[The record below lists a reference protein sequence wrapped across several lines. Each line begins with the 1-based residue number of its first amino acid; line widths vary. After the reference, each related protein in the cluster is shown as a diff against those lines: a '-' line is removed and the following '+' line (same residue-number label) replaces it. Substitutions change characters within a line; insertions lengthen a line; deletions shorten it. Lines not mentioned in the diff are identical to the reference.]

1 MTSKKFLALL
11 DNPAWS
17 ALSQQQSTEHTAQGT
32 EPRESERQVG
42 WAGLGGVGVPT
53 KPTTTFVLQACK
65 NKCRPKAEVRDRD
78 RDGAGAS
85 SSAGACCL

>member
-17 ALSQQQSTEHTAQGT
+17 ALSQQQSTEPRAQSP
-32 EPRESERQVG
+32 ERERQVS
-42 WAGLGGVGVPT
+42 WAGMGGVGVPT

-65 NKCRPKAEVRDRD
+65 NKCRP
-78 RDGAGAS
+78 
-85 SSAGACCL
+85 